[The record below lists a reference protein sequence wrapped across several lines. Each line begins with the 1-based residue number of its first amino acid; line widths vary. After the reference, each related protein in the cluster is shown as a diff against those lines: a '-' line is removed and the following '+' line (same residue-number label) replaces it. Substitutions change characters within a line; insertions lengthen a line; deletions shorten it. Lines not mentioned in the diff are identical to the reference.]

1 MRVPRQVCDRCRRP
15 RSVCWCANLTPVP
28 SATRVV
34 FLQHPR
40 ERRRA
45 VGTCRMAHLCLPNSE
60 LHEGVRL
67 DEHPRVRELAASG
80 AAVLFPGSGA
90 VDPLALPGGPPRELV
105 VLDGT
110 WIEARKLLA
119 RSAVLRSMPRIGFTP
134 AAPGR
139 YRIRR
144 EPAAHCLSTIEAV
157 VEVLGRL
164 EGDGE
169 RFRPLLAVFDHMVEM
184 QLRHAVGAPA
194 PYRRRNPGVQ
204 PAEAVRNELRAVWD
218 RLVLVH
224 GEANAQP
231 RDVVRP
237 GPAEL
242 LHLVAERVATG
253 ERFVGLAAPRHP
265 LSRVA
270 PRHLELSAE
279 TLLGGGA
286 IGDLLARWG
295 EFRREDDVLGVW
307 GKHVVGLLRAEGVA
321 DAAVVDLKSMAARAF
336 GRSTGGSDE
345 ATATLGAAVDA
356 VWTDGRAGRG
366 VVALAAVVRG
376 LAGI

>member
-1 MRVPRQVCDRCRRP
+1 MAA
-15 RSVCWCANLTPVP
+15 CWCSHLTRVE

-67 DEHPRVRELAASG
+67 DEHPRVHELAAAG
-80 AAVLFPGSGA
+80 AAVLFPGAGA
-90 VDPLALPGGPPRELV
+90 IDPLALPGGPPRQLV

-119 RSAVLRSMPRIGFTP
+119 RSAVLRSLPRIGFIP
-134 AAPGR
+134 AAPGN

-164 EGDGE
+164 EGDVE
-169 RFRPLLAVFDHMVEM
+169 RFRPLLGVFDYMVET
-184 QLRHAVGAPA
+184 QLRHAIGAPA
-194 PYRRRNPGVQ
+194 PYRRRNPGVA
-204 PAEAVRNELRAVWD
+204 PAVQVRQELRAVWQ

-231 RDVVRP
+231 HDVVRA

-242 LHLVAERVATG
+242 VHLVAERVATG
-253 ERFVGLAAPRHP
+253 ERFVGIARPREP

-270 PRHLELSAE
+270 PRHLALSAE
-279 TLLGGGA
+279 TLLGGDA
-286 IGDLLARWG
+286 IGDVLERWG
-295 EFRREDDVLGVW
+295 RFRREDDVLGVW
-307 GKHVVGLLRAEGVA
+307 GKHVVGLLRAEGVPSS
-321 DAAVVDLKSMAARAF
+321 AVVDLKSAAARTF
-336 GRSTGGSDE
+336 GRSSGTSADAAG
-345 ATATLGAAVDA
+345 ALGATIAA
-356 VWTDGRAGRG
+356 PWAEGRAGDG
-366 VVALAAVVRG
+366 IVALAAVARG
-376 LAGI
+376 LTGS